1 MGGGFI
7 NKRIIFFIVLGLF
20 ISFISGCKKEK
31 ILDAPKNVY
40 LDEEEILRWDKVDN
54 ATSYVVS
61 VNNELLETSENS
73 MDLFEILNEYKTYTI
88 GLYAKSSEKKY
99 LESDNVYIKYTLE
112 ENELEYEL
120 KNNQYIVSTQD
131 PEKIKGKV
139 IIPKF
144 YNGKVVTG
152 IKSRAFEN
160 CINLTKVII
169 PGSDD
174 KYGSYIKDYGS
185 NIFKNCTNLVR
196 AKLDDDLEEIPAR
209 LFYGCSSLKYPCF
222 TKSVKIIN
230 SLAYY
235 RCNSLKNV
243 YIPDGVEKVSDA
255 FLWCENLESISFP
268 ESINKKISSSDFR
281 ECHNLQTI
289 EIRGN
294 NELYYSENNCLIE
307 KASKKLIVGC
317 INSIIPSDVTTIGRK
332 AFETRYIEK
341 VEIGE
346 NIQIIEE
353 EAFNSCLYLQSVRIE
368 GTKEIGNEC
377 FYNCS
382 RLTNVEIINVDVLN
396 EGCFAFCKSL
406 EKLNLESVRIV
417 KAEAFNEC
425 INLKEIVF
433 SEKLEDLKY
442 FNTNTS
448 TNILFNNHDYYIY
461 DNDCVIDK
469 RTNTLICGTDNSI
482 IPEYIQ
488 IIGEYSF
495 KDRKMESIVIPNG
508 VETIDKHAFEN
519 CLFKTIKFPKSL
531 KRIEAG
537 AFFNC
542 PNLLYVTIPS
552 NIEFIGGSAFNVRK
566 IMTVIFDGFD
576 GVLEKNAFPYH
587 TVYTDVVC
595 DDFQSMFDNKWG
607 SSPFFEAQYVVYN
620 TVFKEDKGEKYVY
633 SIDLKNISVYPT
645 DTGYATCYREG
656 YKFLGWSF
664 TENSTNVDIPI
675 KTLERYI
682 YDNYQIFQ
690 IKEIRK
696 FYGFAKE
703 DYVKLQKEYTNTTLY
718 AVWEKIDK

>member
-1 MGGGFI
+1 M
-7 NKRIIFFIVLGLF
+7 LGLF

-61 VNNELLETSENS
+61 VNNKLLETNENS

-88 GLYAKSSEKKY
+88 GLYAKSNEKKY
-99 LESDNVYIKYTLE
+99 LESDNVYLKYTLE

-120 KNNQYIVSTQD
+120 KNNQYIVSIQD

-169 PGSDD
+169 PGRID
-174 KYGSYIKDYGS
+174 KYGSYINNYGS

-196 AKLDDDLEEIPAR
+196 AKLDDDLEEIPAG
-209 LFYGCSSLKYPCF
+209 LFYGCASLKSPCF
-222 TKSVKIIN
+222 TKSVKIIYN
-230 SLAYY
+230 AAYCG
-235 RCNSLKNV
+235 CNSLKNV
-243 YIPDGVEKVSDA
+243 YIPDGVERLDSA
-255 FLWCENLESISFP
+255 FIYCENLESISFP
-268 ESINKKISSSDFR
+268 ESINKKIYASDFR
-281 ECHNLQTI
+281 GCYNLQTI

-317 INSIIPSDVTTIGRK
+317 INSIIPSDVTTIGRQ
-332 AFETRYIEK
+332 AFMTRRIEK
-341 VEIGE
+341 VEICE

-353 EAFNSCLYLQSVRIE
+353 EAFRACSYLQSVRID
-368 GTKEIGNEC
+368 GTKEIGKNC
-377 FYNCS
+377 FYSCS
-382 RLTNVEIINVDVLN
+382 RLTNVEIKNVDVLN
-396 EGCFAFCKSL
+396 EGCFALCKSL
-406 EKLNLESVRIV
+406 EELNLESVKIV
-417 KAEAFNEC
+417 KAEAFDEC

-433 SEKLEDLKY
+433 SKKLEDLKY
-442 FNTNTS
+442 FNTKTS
-448 TNILFNNHDYYIY
+448 TNIIFNDHDYYIY

-495 KDRKMESIVIPNG
+495 KGRTMESIVIPNG
-508 VETIDKHAFEN
+508 VEIIDKYAFEN

-531 KRIEAG
+531 KRIEVG

-542 PNLLYVTIPS
+542 PNLSYVTIPS
-552 NIEFIGGSAFNVRK
+552 NIEFIGESAFNVRR

-576 GVLEKNAFPYH
+576 GVIEKSAFSYH

-595 DDFQSMFDNKWG
+595 DDFLSMLYNKWG
-607 SSPFFEAQYVVYN
+607 SSPFVEVEYVVYN

-633 SIDLKNISVYPT
+633 SIDLKNISTSAYST
-645 DTGYATCYREG
+645 NIGYAACYREG

-664 TENSTNVDIPI
+664 TENSTNIDIPI

-682 YDNYQIFQ
+682 YDGFQ

-703 DYVKLQKEYTNTTLY
+703 DYVKLQKEYTNTVLY